1 MNASTLCSIATVAPG
16 GRAHIS
22 HVYFAWDDAFHVYW
36 ISDPDSLHS
45 RNLATNRS
53 AAVSVYDSR
62 QVWGR
67 PDRGIH
73 LFGTARVVSGRQA
86 AEAERTYS
94 RRFRDYDTTSLES
107 LRFYRFHPRT
117 LQLFD
122 ERSLDAGTL
131 VTVKV
136 TRDRMTWLR
145 TEVWT

>member
-1 MNASTLCSIATVAPG
+1 MNASSLCAIATVSPG

-22 HVYFAWDDAFHVYW
+22 HVYLAWDDAFHVYW

-53 AAVSVYDSR
+53 AAVTVYDSR

-73 LFGTARVVSGRQA
+73 LFGTARLVSGRQA

-94 RRFRDYDTTSLES
+94 RRFRDHDTTSLES